1 MADMPGFG
9 RMDVSDRGGPHD
21 FSYEDARSVPASP
34 GLTPSHTVGPFFA
47 YGLTPGP
54 YAYPLHEIHRTDLA
68 SAAVPGMRLMIEGQ
82 VFDGTGAPVHDA
94 MVELLQA
101 DSSGI
106 YAAAPRNDGFTGYG
120 RCGTGAEG
128 RGGDTHFRFRTIK
141 PGVTLP
147 GAAPFLTL
155 IVTMRG
161 LLNHCITR
169 MYFPGDDVSR
179 DPVLSQVPR
188 HRRHTLLAKEAAP
201 DRYRFDIHM
210 QGENETVFFDI

>member
-9 RMDVSDRGGPHD
+9 RMDLDDRGGPHD
-21 FSYEDARSVPASP
+21 FVYEDSRGMPATP
-34 GLTPSHTVGPFFA
+34 GPTPSHTVGPYFA
-47 YGLTPGP
+47 YGLTPGAYG
-54 YAYPLHEIHRTDLA
+54 YALRDIHRADLA
-68 SAAVPGMRLMIEGQ
+68 PASVAGLRLMVEGQ
-82 VFDGTGAPVHDA
+82 VFDGNGTPVHDA
-94 MVELLQA
+94 MIELIQA
-101 DSSGI
+101 DASGN
-106 YAAAPRNDGFTGYG
+106 YVDRPRNDGFTGYG

-188 HRRHTLLAKEAAP
+188 DRRHTLMSKETAP

-210 QGENETVFFDI
+210 QGENETVFFDL